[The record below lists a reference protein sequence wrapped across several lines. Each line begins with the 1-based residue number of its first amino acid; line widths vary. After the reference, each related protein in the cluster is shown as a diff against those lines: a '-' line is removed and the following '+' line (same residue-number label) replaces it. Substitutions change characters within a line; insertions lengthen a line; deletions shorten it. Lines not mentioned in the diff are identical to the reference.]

1 MGATLL
7 ELSRLLHNMSNAI
20 STDIEGLDRLKS
32 SDSPYRRYNCQ
43 QGNPLGCT
51 IPQSIA
57 ETRQPTKACSV
68 CNFPAWLAE
77 KTEIQGQIG
86 TYRIDA
92 WIGKRG
98 LGRLYRATLLGLNQA
113 VVIKEYLLPPL
124 HFSADEIR
132 QRQLAFTQVVGINLA
147 DGREQDFRL
156 LTILEAISDPL
167 NARCYLA
174 LECTS
179 ATPTLRQYLLQG
191 AFVDNQVYRVLQQVL
206 QSLKF
211 LHGQNFRLPSG
222 QVVAGLVHG
231 NLGLDSLLLYLK
243 QADPQVSLSIRE
255 PKLTQDEFDDFFI
268 YLCDLNAWESLFL
281 PPLVQTNLGSTSEDL
296 TALGSIAFDLL
307 SANIAQKVGA
317 QLDPR
322 NNQHWPPVDPAL
334 KQFILRL
341 LGLAE
346 PFESADDALQAL
358 QRSPLSA
365 RPVPTP
371 ILDTAV
377 VITRSRWINPWVILL
392 LSILFL
398 ALLGWLASLTFS
410 KWFTKPSIPKSPL
423 LCCLKEVA
431 GIPPGTF
438 TYSAVQNGIWSYVL
452 QQKNLI
458 RQGVSLEQQ
467 LKMTHPQLNL
477 KFEPTPS
484 TEQAIANVRSGNA
497 EFAIAPLIQPLF
509 QGLES
514 QVIAY
519 DGVAVFVA
527 FSYSKREQSLPIQ
540 LNGQM
545 TLSQLGQVYATH
557 PESWQAF
564 NGPPLRMQRYSP
576 QNNEVLEVFRTRIFN
591 QGAMPKPLPEFE
603 MMRTVIRD
611 FELRNT
617 GSIGFASFSK
627 VVGQCSVYPLALKTE
642 GQNPVQALQFN
653 SGKTISPTTDLCS
666 KKGTYGLNPQVFRTG
681 LYPLAYPIA
690 VIYPRD
696 NDRSRI
702 GEYIAKML
710 KTQEGQ
716 KLLAET
722 GLIPWSET
730 ASH

>member
-1 MGATLL
+1 
-7 ELSRLLHNMSNAI
+7 MSNAI
-20 STDIEGLDRLKS
+20 ATDIEGLDRLKS

-57 ETRQPTKACSV
+57 ETGQPARACSV
-68 CNFPAWLAE
+68 CGFPARLAE

-124 HFSADEIR
+124 HFSTDEIR
-132 QRQLAFTQVVGINLA
+132 QRQLAFTQVIGIRLA

-156 LTILEAISDPL
+156 LTILEAIADPL
-167 NARCYLA
+167 HARCYLV
-174 LECTS
+174 LECNS

-191 AFVDNQVYRVLQQVL
+191 AFSDNRVYRVLQQVL

-222 QVVAGLVHG
+222 QMAAGLVHG
-231 NLGLDSLLLYLK
+231 NLGLDSLLLHLN
-243 QADPQVSLSIRE
+243 QADPEVSLSVRE
-255 PKLTQDEFDDFFI
+255 PKLKQDEFDDFFI
-268 YLCDLNAWESLFL
+268 YLCDLNLWESLFL
-281 PPLVQTNLGSTSEDL
+281 PPLVQTNPGSTSEDL
-296 TALGSIAFDLL
+296 TALGSVAFELL
-307 SANIAQKVGA
+307 SANIAQEVGV

-322 NNQHWPPVDPAL
+322 NSQHWPPVGPAL

-341 LGLAE
+341 LRLEE

-358 QRSPLSA
+358 QRSPLPA
-365 RPVPTP
+365 RPVPPPT
-371 ILDTAV
+371 LNTAV
-377 VITRSRWINPWVILL
+377 ATARPRRIEPWVILVF
-392 LSILFL
+392 SILLL
-398 ALLGWLASLTFS
+398 ALLGWLTSLLFS
-410 KWFTKPSIPKSPL
+410 KWSTKPSIPKSPL

-458 RQGVSLEQQ
+458 RQGVNLEQQ

-497 EFAIAPLIQPLF
+497 EFAIAPLIHPLS
-509 QGLES
+509 QDLES

-527 FSYSKREQSLPIQ
+527 FSYSKREQSLPVQ

-545 TLSQLGQVYATH
+545 TLSQLRQVYATH
-557 PESWQAF
+557 LENWQAF

-576 QNNEVLEVFRTRIFN
+576 QNYEALEVFRTRIFN

-603 MMRTVIRD
+603 MMRTIIRD
-611 FELRNT
+611 FELRIA

-627 VVGQCSVYPLALKTE
+627 VVGQCSVYPLALKIE
-642 GQNPVQALQFN
+642 GQDPVQALQLN
-653 SGKTISPTTDLCS
+653 SGKAISPTTDLCS

-702 GEYIAKML
+702 GENIAKML

-716 KLLAET
+716 RLLTET
-722 GLIPWSET
+722 GLVALSDT
-730 ASH
+730 ASN